1 MAERDYTDY
10 KFFSDRITA
19 GDIITGGSK
28 ETITT
33 EEKTT
38 QIIEVDGAMRR
49 VSTASRSR
57 KPLYSCAVL
66 YPFTSTE
73 HEEYIAIMPGDMIS
87 VTAEIVGGEWL
98 KGINETTGELGVFPK
113 NYVRQIGGRNEEYMP
128 KKDIGFGDA
137 FPSAPKSFA
146 GGSSRR

>member
-19 GDIITGGSK
+19 GDIITGSK

-33 EEKTT
+33 EEKV

-113 NYVRQIGGRNEEYMP
+113 SYVRQIGGRNEEYMP
-128 KKDIGFGDA
+128 KKDVGFMGGV
-137 FPSAPKSFA
+137 PSAPKSLA
-146 GGSSRR
+146 GGSRR